1 MSSADDADLL
11 SNARTGVLEYRDPQG
26 APEDSTE
33 HTVSTTSH
41 CCVTLLYRV

>member
-26 APEDSTE
+26 APEDS
-33 HTVSTTSH
+33 SGPQKI
-41 CCVTLLYRV
+41 Y